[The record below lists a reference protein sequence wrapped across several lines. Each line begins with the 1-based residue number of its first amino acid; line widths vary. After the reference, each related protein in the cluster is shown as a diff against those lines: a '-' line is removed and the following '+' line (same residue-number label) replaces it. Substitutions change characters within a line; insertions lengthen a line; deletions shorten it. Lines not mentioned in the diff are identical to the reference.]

1 MTPTEGGNP
10 TRKALRKMSDDTRGG
25 PTLINPEHL
34 AGVYEK
40 LKRADEN
47 ILNLNAE
54 ISDFLNEGPD
64 RRTADDKRK
73 AVEEW
78 LKFHSQRDIPPR
90 FAVLSGEILYHLRSS
105 LDHAAWLLS
114 AEDYRRTKKTSI
126 AFPILSKP
134 PNEDEQ
140 ARYDRQVKGVTA
152 PTARSLIDDLQPYK
166 GEHPIDNPLT
176 IVHKLNRVDKHRNL
190 VLVVATFD
198 AQIEIPKVL
207 FTTRMIG
214 GGLEMDKNALAESV
228 RKANFKM
235 SRQVAF
241 AQFGERKN
249 QPVIPSLTELTNA
262 IRNVIKV
269 FGALR

>member
-1 MTPTEGGNP
+1 
-10 TRKALRKMSDDTRGG
+10 MSDKISGAQDA
-25 PTLINPEHL
+25 PKLLNPEQL

-47 ILNLNAE
+47 IVNLNLE
-54 ISDFLNEGPD
+54 ISEFLNEGPD

-105 LDHAAWLLS
+105 LDHIAWLLS
-114 AEDYRRTKKTSI
+114 TEDYRRTKKTSI

-140 ARYDRQVKGVTA
+140 SRYNKQVRGVAA
-152 PTARSLIDDLQPYK
+152 PAARSLIEDLQPYK

-176 IVHKLNRVDKHRNL
+176 IVHKLNRIDKHRNL

-198 AQIEIPKVL
+198 AKIDIPKHL
-207 FTTRMIG
+207 LTTRMIG
-214 GGLEMDKNALAESV
+214 GGLETDKEALAESV
-228 RKANFKM
+228 RKANFQM

-262 IRNVIKV
+262 IRNVVKIFAV
-269 FGALR
+269 LS